1 MKNENNYEKTRK
13 ILEDN
18 IIRLMIE
25 KNLTARALSIRIE
38 KNEWYIT
45 RMLNGNIDPS
55 LQVISKIAEILRVSA
70 ADLFSKND
78 GWKNYGTCQVPLCQ
92 NLLQWINSLCYT
104 AYTKLIVMK
113 ECFKMINESC
123 RSKRRCLLSSL
134 QGSSPLV
141 RIAEYRKRTK
151 KCTASYSAVIKLSFG
166 ESNEEKHS

>member
-18 IIRLMIE
+18 IIRLMMG

-78 GWKNYGTCQVPLCQ
+78 G
-92 NLLQWINSLCYT
+92 
-104 AYTKLIVMK
+104 
-113 ECFKMINESC
+113 
-123 RSKRRCLLSSL
+123 
-134 QGSSPLV
+134 
-141 RIAEYRKRTK
+141 
-151 KCTASYSAVIKLSFG
+151 
-166 ESNEEKHS
+166 